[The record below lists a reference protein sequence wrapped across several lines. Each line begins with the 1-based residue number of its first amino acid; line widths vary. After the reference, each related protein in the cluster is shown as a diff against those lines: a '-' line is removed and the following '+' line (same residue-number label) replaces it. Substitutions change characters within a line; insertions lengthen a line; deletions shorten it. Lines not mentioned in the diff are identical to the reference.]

1 MTLAVMMFRR
11 VDRQYFPQ
19 PERTAR
25 PTRRELRSM
34 QQNAGNVGLL
44 PRPDENTALFNRGA
58 RRAPF
63 AQAPAAP
70 EGVTV
75 CVTGAMLAPAPAA
88 AATGLVAKVDES
100 PVFVDD
106 SGSRKRLLRIV
117 GVLLGLL
124 SISFLGVVG
133 VALAVPSVA
142 TSVGLGDAVPFVV
155 PGAAA
160 APPAKAPVAPQV
172 QPKPKPR
179 PKPAAVATP
188 KPKPVAEAPA
198 PKPAPVEQ
206 APVTQAPVTEAPV
219 TEAPVTEAP
228 VTEAPVTEAP
238 APGGEGQTGQTGS
251 QTGQTGQTGGQT
263 GQTDQTGGQTG
274 PQTAAGSNPQ
284 AAVAN
289 TAGQQ

>member
-1 MTLAVMMFRR
+1 
-11 VDRQYFPQ
+11 
-19 PERTAR
+19 
-25 PTRRELRSM
+25 M

-44 PRPDENTALFNRGA
+44 PRPDENTVLFHRGA

-63 AQAPAAP
+63 APAPAAP

-106 SGSRKRLLRIV
+106 SGSRKRLLRVV

-160 APPAKAPVAPQV
+160 APPAKAPAAPQAK
-172 QPKPKPR
+172 PKPKA
-179 PKPAAVATP
+179 KPAVVASP
-188 KPKPVAEAPA
+188 KPKPVAEAAA

-206 APVTQAPVTEAPV
+206 APVTQAPVTQAPV
-219 TEAPVTEAP
+219 TQAPVTQAP

-238 APGGEGQTGQTGS
+238 APAGNE
-251 QTGQTGQTGGQT
+251 GQTGGQT
-263 GQTDQTGGQTG
+263 GQTGGQE
-274 PQTAAGSNPQ
+274 AAAQANPQ
-284 AAVAN
+284 AVDAN
-289 TAGQQ
+289 TAAQQ